1 MGELRLPDLASRA
14 LEVVGKDLDTIHI
27 QSQYV
32 EGVSEEKRRRD
43 LAAALVVKN
52 RRMDMATPPED
63 IEARVRSEGG
73 VYYASSR
80 KFAGILC
87 WVGRVSLVSCVN
99 LKVFP

>member
-1 MGELRLPDLASRA
+1 MPDLASRA
-14 LEVVGKDLDTIHI
+14 LEVVGKDLDTIQI

-52 RRMDMATPPED
+52 RREDMAKPPVD
-63 IEARVRSEGG
+63 VEARVRSENG

-80 KFAGILC
+80 NFAGILC
-87 WVGRVSLVSCVN
+87 WVGRVSCVF
-99 LKVFP
+99 V

>member
-1 MGELRLPDLASRA
+1 MASRA
-14 LEVVGKDLDTIHI
+14 LEIVGKDLDTIHI
-27 QSQYV
+27 QCQYV
-32 EGVSEEKRRRD
+32 EGVSEEKRKRD

-63 IEARVRSEGG
+63 IYARVRTEGG

-87 WVGRVSLVSCVN
+87 WVGRVSLC
-99 LKVFP
+99 F